1 MQDLGAAARGVP
13 NLAVFQACAALEA
26 AMLAPVLRPLTAQCE
41 LGDYGLGV
49 LARGIA
55 ESDRGG
61 FAAVLAAQ
69 LERPS

>member
-1 MQDLGAAARGVP
+1 
-13 NLAVFQACAALEA
+13 
-26 AMLAPVLRPLTAQCE
+26 MLAPVLRPLTAQCE